1 MLMSIPYNKYTDGTG
16 KLGNE
21 LFCINNELNKNLTFN
36 RISKL
41 HKRVLAICDELFEI
55 QISLLK
61 EKETISCSEFEKYQ
75 NSIDN
80 AFKYAHKLDQKL
92 KNAKKEMMRLA
103 KQGVLTSCEDSIL
116 FTTDDDLLQN

>member
-1 MLMSIPYNKYTDGTG
+1 MLMSIPWNKYSDGTG

-21 LFCINNELNKNLTFN
+21 LLCLNNDFDKCFTFNEL
-36 RISKL
+36 SKL
-41 HKRVLAICDELFEI
+41 NKRMLDICDELFEI

-75 NSIDN
+75 KSIDN
-80 AFKYAHKLDQKL
+80 AFKYAHLLDKKLR
-92 KNAKKEMMRLA
+92 NARKTMLNLA
-103 KQGVLTSCEDSIL
+103 KQGVLTSCEDSIS